1 MIRLLAVAALLVSV
15 VGCSDQND
23 AESPGAARD
32 DAALRLL
39 VVDDPELAAA
49 AGLLRG
55 EWKGQTGG
63 SFEVQQTSTDEL
75 LSAADVQADAV
86 IFPSSLLG
94 SLAEKKLLAP
104 VPVRLLEEDAANW
117 SRIFSLLRG
126 HEAVW
131 GTDTFAVPFGSP
143 VLVCYYRAD
152 LLEKLGRQ
160 PPTTWKEY
168 QGLAELLA
176 DRAALGEA
184 APPEGSPW
192 HGAIEPLAPG
202 WAGLVL
208 LARAASYATHREHF
222 STLFNLD
229 TMEPLIAGP
238 PFVRALEELVAAAG
252 PQTAE
257 RPFLDPA
264 GVRAAFWQG
273 QCGLALTWPT
283 ATVKDL
289 KPAEPKPRVGFAELP
304 GSREVYD
311 FAQQRW
317 EDRGE
322 GIDHRVTLLSVSG
335 RLGAVARSSAVGEAA
350 IQLLLWLSGE
360 QWSRE
365 VSRQSS
371 AVTLYRESHVLNP
384 AEWVEP
390 TVPADAAVQYA
401 EVAQLALTREQR
413 LFAFRLPGHGEY
425 LAALDEAALKALR
438 GEQTAESALS
448 AAATRWEEI
457 TERLGREAQRD
468 AYARSLGL

>member
-1 MIRLLAVAALLVSV
+1 MIRLFAVAALLVSLI
-15 VGCSDQND
+15 GCSDQE
-23 AESPGAARD
+23 ESQSPSAARQ
-32 DAALRLL
+32 DAMLRLL

-49 AGLLRG
+49 AELLRG

-63 SFEVQQTSTDEL
+63 SFEVQQTSTDGL
-75 LSAADVQADAV
+75 LSAADLQADAV

-160 PPTTWKEY
+160 PPSTWKDY
-168 QGLAELLA
+168 QDLAELLA
-176 DRAALGEA
+176 DRAALGDA
-184 APPEGSPW
+184 GPPEGSPW

-202 WAGLVL
+202 WAGRVL

-252 PQTAE
+252 PQAAE

-264 GVRAAFWQG
+264 GVRAAFWEG
-273 QCGLALTWPT
+273 QCGLALTWPSAT
-283 ATVKDL
+283 AKGL
-289 KPAEPKPRVGFAELP
+289 KSTEPKPRVGFAELP

-317 EDRGE
+317 EDRDE
-322 GIDHRVTLLSVSG
+322 GTDHRVTLLSISG
-335 RLGAVARSSAVGEAA
+335 RLGAVARSSAAGEAA

-365 VSRQSS
+365 VSRESQ
-371 AVTLYRESHVLNP
+371 ATTLYRESHALNP

-390 TVPADAAVQYA
+390 TVPAEAAAQYA
-401 EVAQLALTREQR
+401 ELAQLALTREQR
-413 LFAFRLPGHGEY
+413 LFALRLPGHVEY
-425 LAALDEAALKALR
+425 LAALDEAAVKALK
-438 GEQTAESALS
+438 GEQTAQAALS
-448 AAATRWEEI
+448 EVATRWEGI
-457 TERLGREAQRD
+457 TERLGREAQKD

>member
-1 MIRLLAVAALLVSV
+1 MIRLFAVAALLVSL
-15 VGCSDQND
+15 VGCSGQEESQSPSTAGQD
-23 AESPGAARD
+23 AV
-32 DAALRLL
+32 LRLL
-39 VVDDPELAAA
+39 VVDDPALAAA
-49 AGLLRG
+49 AKLLRG

-63 SFEVQQTSTDEL
+63 SFEVQETSTDGL
-75 LSAADVQADAV
+75 LSATDLDADAV

-104 VPVRLLEEDAANW
+104 VPVRLLEEDAGNW

-176 DRAALGEA
+176 DRAALGDA
-184 APPEGSPW
+184 GPPEGSPW

-202 WAGLVL
+202 WAGRVL

-252 PQTAE
+252 PQATE
-257 RPFLDPA
+257 RPSLDPA
-264 GVRAAFWQG
+264 GVREAFWQG
-273 QCGLALTWPT
+273 QCGLALTWPSAT
-283 ATVKDL
+283 AKDL
-289 KPAEPKPRVGFAELP
+289 KSTELKPRVGFAELP

-317 EDRGE
+317 EDRDE
-322 GIDHRVTLLSVSG
+322 GTDHRVTLLSISG
-335 RLGAVARSSAVGEAA
+335 RLGAVARSSAADEAA

-365 VSRQSS
+365 VSRESQ
-371 AVTLYRESHVLNP
+371 ATTLYRESHVLNP

-390 TVPADAAVQYA
+390 TVPADAAAQYA

-413 LFAFRLPGHGEY
+413 LFALRLPGHVEY
-425 LAALDEAALKALR
+425 LAALDEAALKSLQ
-438 GEQTAESALS
+438 GKQTAQAALS
-448 AAATRWEEI
+448 EASTRWEEI
-457 TERLGREAQRD
+457 TERLGREAQKD